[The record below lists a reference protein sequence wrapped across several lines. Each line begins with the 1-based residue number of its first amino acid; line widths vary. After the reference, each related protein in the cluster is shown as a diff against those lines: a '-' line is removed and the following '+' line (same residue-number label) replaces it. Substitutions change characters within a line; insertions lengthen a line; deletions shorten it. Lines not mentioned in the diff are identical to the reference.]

1 MEETKYMCLLAAG
14 TTEGLEAMKVLDA
27 LQIKTAACTATDLGK
42 EMLEHTG
49 ADVFA
54 GRMDADAFERF
65 IKKYGIRFV
74 VDATHPFAV
83 DVTANLKTACARLN
97 VIYVRFMRRQLDYD
111 YDQIIRADSAF
122 AAAEIVKNM
131 KGNILLTTGANT
143 APIYKAA
150 LPDFN
155 SRVYIR
161 VLDTEDSKARCM
173 AAGIDAGHVIAK
185 NPPFSK
191 ADNEALIKAYDIR
204 VLVSKDSG
212 MSGGLIEKIESAK
225 AFHIPVVLIDRP
237 KEAAEIEVESVETAA
252 ALEVK
257 LGQIKEKLCQD
268 L

>member
-1 MEETKYMCLLAAG
+1 
-14 TTEGLEAMKVLDA
+14 
-27 LQIKTAACTATDLGK
+27 
-42 EMLEHTG
+42 
-49 ADVFA
+49 
-54 GRMDADAFERF
+54 
-65 IKKYGIRFV
+65 
-74 VDATHPFAV
+74 
-83 DVTANLKTACARLN
+83 
-97 VIYVRFMRRQLDYD
+97 
-111 YDQIIRADSAF
+111 
-122 AAAEIVKNM
+122 
-131 KGNILLTTGANT
+131 
-143 APIYKAA
+143 
-150 LPDFN
+150 
-155 SRVYIR
+155 
-161 VLDTEDSKARCM
+161 M

-237 KEAAEIEVESVETAA
+237 KEAAEIELESVETAA